1 MAGVPDESQVKP
13 GNRLD
18 ENESIVGG
26 SEAEI
31 EHRRVE
37 HNANKAAK
45 RGMERMKENE
55 SGHDEFSNIGPI

>member
-55 SGHDEFSNIGPI
+55 SGRDEFSNIGPI